1 VQLHIAGRNLWN
13 INSPGWLVMSIKEN
27 WPAPLGYDDYE
38 ENKYKS
44 CPECGGP
51 KGRNGF
57 YHNRGPPAG

>member
-1 VQLHIAGRNLWN
+1 MAQG
-13 INSPGWLVMSIKEN
+13 PGWLVMAIKEN